1 MPIYEYVCTD
11 CRHEFEEIVG
21 LKDLPP
27 NCPLCAREVN
37 RKISLTSF
45 RLKGGGWY
53 ADAYTGKSN
62 KTPLSTKPSKEK
74 E

>member
-1 MPIYEYVCTD
+1 MPIYEYSCTA
-11 CRHEFEEIVG
+11 CNHEFEDIVG
-21 LKDLPP
+21 INDLPP
-27 NCPLCAREVN
+27 ICPLCAREVD
-37 RKISLTSF
+37 RKISLASF

-62 KTPLSTKPSKEK
+62 KTPLPKSTEEK

>member
-1 MPIYEYVCTD
+1 MPIYEYVCIE
-11 CRHEFEEIVG
+11 CRYEFEELVG
-21 LKDLPP
+21 LKDPP
-27 NCPLCAREVN
+27 PTCALCKHEVE

-62 KTPLSTKPSKEK
+62 KTPVDESKERND

>member
-1 MPIYEYVCTD
+1 MPIYEYVCSLCNHD
-11 CRHEFEEIVG
+11 FEVLVG
-21 LKDLPP
+21 VNELPP
-27 NCPLCAREVN
+27 RCALCAGEVE

-62 KTPLSTKPSKEK
+62 KTPVDESKERND

>member
-1 MPIYEYVCTD
+1 MPIYEYICSL
-11 CRHEFEEIVG
+11 CNHEFEELVG
-21 LKDLPP
+21 LNELPP
-27 NCPLCAREVN
+27 SCPLCAQEVE

-62 KTPLSTKPSKEK
+62 KTPVDESKERND